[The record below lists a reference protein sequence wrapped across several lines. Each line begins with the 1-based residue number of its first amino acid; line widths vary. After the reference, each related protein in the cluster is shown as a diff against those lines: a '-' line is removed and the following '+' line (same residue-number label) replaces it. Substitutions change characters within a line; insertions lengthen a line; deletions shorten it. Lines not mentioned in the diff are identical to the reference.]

1 MSGSSTPTDRVIRW
15 PELSQ
20 IVCLS
25 RSHVH
30 NLIARGLFPRQIKL
44 TPSGRASGW
53 LSSDI
58 EKYLEERTEESRS
71 ASTAA

>member
-1 MSGSSTPTDRVIRW
+1 MPDVSTDRVVRW

-20 IVCLS
+20 ILCLS

-30 NLIARGLFPRQIKL
+30 DLIARGLFPRQIKL

-53 LSSDI
+53 LASDI
-58 EKYLEERTEESRS
+58 EKYLKERAEESRS
-71 ASTAA
+71 TAA

>member
-1 MSGSSTPTDRVIRW
+1 MSGSPTERVIRW

-30 NLIARGLFPRQIKL
+30 DLIARGLFPRQIKL

-58 EKYLEERTEESRS
+58 EKYLKERAEESRS
-71 ASTAA
+71 TAA